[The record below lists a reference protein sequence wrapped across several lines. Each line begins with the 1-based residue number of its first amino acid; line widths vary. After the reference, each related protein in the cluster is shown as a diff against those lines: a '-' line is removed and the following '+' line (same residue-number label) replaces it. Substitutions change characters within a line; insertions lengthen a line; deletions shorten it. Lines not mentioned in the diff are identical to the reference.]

1 MKTSVK
7 KDRRIP
13 EILAQ
18 LRRFSECDFTRYL
31 SISEQV
37 DEIDAICAGLNVL
50 LETLAVRGRVA
61 QNKEERINQL
71 FAVILRYALMDFS
84 EKADI
89 SVAGDEIDAL
99 AAGLNAIGEEF
110 AHLQRRLKDRE
121 EDIRLLN
128 TTLEHRV
135 NPYQETNR

>member
-18 LRRFSECDFTRYL
+18 LRRFSESDFTRYL
-31 SISEQV
+31 SISERV

-50 LETLAVRGRVA
+50 LETLEVRGRVA
-61 QNKEERINQL
+61 QNKEERIIQL
-71 FAVILRYALMDFS
+71 FAVILRYTVMDFS

-89 SVAGDEIDAL
+89 STAGDEVDAL
-99 AAGLNAIGEEF
+99 AAGLNAMGEEL
-110 AHLQRRLKDRE
+110 AHLQRRLKERE
-121 EDIRLLN
+121 EEIRFLH

-135 NPYQETNR
+135 NPYQETNE